1 MLYAIV
7 AMLVIILDQG
17 VKYWVTNHIMLNTV
31 TEPLIPGVLSLVRM
45 HNDGAAFSFL
55 AGGSGR
61 VLFIVIALLVSA
73 AVFAAIRTGFVSGKA
88 EKLLLTLLAAGGLSN
103 GLDRIFRGY
112 VVDMFDVTA
121 LRFPIFN
128 FADIV
133 ITVSCLLFV
142 LITLFQKTPD

>member
-1 MLYAIV
+1 MPYILLSL
-7 AMLVIILDQG
+7 LVIVIDQG
-17 VKYWVTNHIMLNTV
+17 IKLWVVGHIALNTGAI
-31 TEPLIPGVLSLVRM
+31 PAIPGVLNLVHL

-73 AVFAAIRTGFVSGKA
+73 AVFAAIKTGFVSGKA